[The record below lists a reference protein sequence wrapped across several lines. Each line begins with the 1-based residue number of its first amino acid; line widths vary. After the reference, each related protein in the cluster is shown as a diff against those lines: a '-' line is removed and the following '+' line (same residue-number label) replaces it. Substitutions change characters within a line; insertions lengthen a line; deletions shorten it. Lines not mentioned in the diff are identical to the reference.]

1 MKCIVEN
8 KIKIGNEEYVYIIQR
23 KKIKNI
29 YFRVKEDLKIYVSC
43 GKLVPTSFI
52 EDLLIKNENAI
63 IRMMNTMKNRSSY
76 SDELYYL
83 GNKLNFIISNCEP
96 YMDNSYIY
104 ARNIEEAKDYIFS
117 LAYDVFNNRL
127 KQIVH
132 EFDNLPK
139 FTLKIRNMKSK
150 WGVCNIKSMSITL
163 NTNLIMKD
171 IHLIDYV
178 IIHELCHF
186 KYMDHSKN
194 FWNYVA
200 SFYPY
205 YKEARR
211 ELNH

>member
-8 KIKIGNEEYVYIIQR
+8 KIKIGQKEYTYIIQR

-43 GKLVPTSFI
+43 GKLVPISFI
-52 EDLLIKNENAI
+52 EDLLIQNENAI
-63 IRMMNTMKNRSSY
+63 IKMMKTMENKSSLN
-76 SDELYYL
+76 DDLYYL
-83 GNKLNFIISNCEP
+83 GNKLNLIICDSNP
-96 YMDNSYIY
+96 YIENSFIY
-104 ARNIEEAKDYIFS
+104 ARCKEEARNYIYS
-117 LAYDVFNNRL
+117 LAYNIFNKRVTQIMHEFNN
-127 KQIVH
+127 
-132 EFDNLPK
+132 LPE

-150 WGVCNIKSMSITL
+150 WGVCNKRSMSITL
-163 NTNLIMKD
+163 NTLLITKD
-171 IHLIDYV
+171 VHLIDYV

-186 KYMDHSKN
+186 KYMDHSKH